1 MKIVICNSVVFW
13 KEALFAKNHFEQQG
27 YEVETHPMEVEIEG
41 KKIHVEE
48 YYTMRKST
56 WNEEIEDRKYELMKK
71 HFDLI
76 KNCDRIVVLNLDKNG
91 IKNYIGGNTFL
102 EMGVAFALEKDIYLT
117 NPIPENLSYTEE
129 IKGMKP
135 HVMNWNIE
143 RMIRNDS

>member
-13 KEALFAKNHFEQQG
+13 KEALDVKDYFEKQG
-27 YEVETHPMEVEIEG
+27 HEVKTHPMIVEIEG
-41 KKIHVEE
+41 KKIHAKE

-56 WNEEIEDRKYELMKK
+56 WNEEIENRKYELMKK
-71 HFDLI
+71 HFNLI

-102 EMGVAFALEKDIYLT
+102 EMGVAFAFEKDIYLT
-117 NPIPENLSYTEE
+117 NPIPEDLPYTEE

-135 HVMNWNIE
+135 NVMNLDIKG
-143 RMIRNDS
+143 MV